1 MKAPM
6 DAPTGLKMK
15 VRVGNPVGNNFV
27 SFQDTSYDTLL
38 VCDNLQGILLIDQS
52 QFQFLLWNFTQFP
65 NAAAQPPPLD
75 LTGAQLYQLPHEEAP
90 APLDR
95 KNGEIFYSSNMSNPL
110 SQ

>member
-1 MKAPM
+1 ME
-6 DAPTGLKMK
+6 APTGLKMK

-38 VCDNLQGILLIDQS
+38 VCDSLQGILLIDQS

-75 LTGAQLYQLPHEEAP
+75 LTVPTAP
-90 APLDR
+90 R
-95 KNGEIFYSSNMSNPL
+95 RGTSSSGQKKWGNIL
-110 SQ
+110 CLKYV